1 MDDSSLKPEIPK
13 STTSAK
19 LTLPDGKEVNI
30 PIIHPTLGDP
40 MLDVRALQSLTGMFT
55 FDPGYT
61 VTGSCASQIC
71 YIDGANGE
79 LYYRGYNVKDL
90 YKNCKFVEVIYL
102 LLFGELPS
110 AKELEKFEEKLVDE
124 MIVHSKMIDLYK
136 NFKHNAHPM
145 AIMVSVVGALA
156 TFETV
161 IKSSYELK
169 SDEQKVNC
177 IKMIAKIPML
187 AGLAHRTSLGLPPVY
202 PDSKLGF
209 VENFLMMM
217 FKEPGSEWSIHPTI
231 LSTIDK
237 IFILHADHEQGP
249 SSSTVRIAASSNA
262 NPFACISAGIAS
274 LWGPLHG
281 AADEAII
288 EMLESIGNQD
298 NIDAWI
304 EKAKDKSTDFKL
316 MGFGHRIYKSQD
328 PRSLLMKEMVTE
340 CAQLIG
346 HVDPLMKIAM
356 ELENRV
362 KNDEYFTSRKIFPTI
377 DFYTGIVYRLIGI
390 PTNMFTVFFAVART
404 SGWMA
409 QWKEMLAD
417 DILKISRPRQL
428 FVGDIKKEIVD
439 IEKRPREKKTKVNV
453 PITGLNMVKSMN
465 LRSRFDS
472 GEEFP
477 KLIRTISINN

>member
-1 MDDSSLKPEIPK
+1 
-13 STTSAK
+13 
-19 LTLPDGKEVNI
+19 
-30 PIIHPTLGDP
+30 
-40 MLDVRALQSLTGMFT
+40 
-55 FDPGYT
+55 
-61 VTGSCASQIC
+61 
-71 YIDGANGE
+71 
-79 LYYRGYNVKDL
+79 
-90 YKNCKFVEVIYL
+90 
-102 LLFGELPS
+102 
-110 AKELEKFEEKLVDE
+110 
-124 MIVHSKMIDLYK
+124 
-136 NFKHNAHPM
+136 
-145 AIMVSVVGALA
+145 
-156 TFETV
+156 
-161 IKSSYELK
+161 
-169 SDEQKVNC
+169 
-177 IKMIAKIPML
+177 
-187 AGLAHRTSLGLPPVY
+187 
-202 PDSKLGF
+202 
-209 VENFLMMM
+209 
-217 FKEPGSEWSIHPTI
+217 
-231 LSTIDK
+231 
-237 IFILHADHEQGP
+237 
-249 SSSTVRIAASSNA
+249 
-262 NPFACISAGIAS
+262 
-274 LWGPLHG
+274 
-281 AADEAII
+281 
-288 EMLESIGNQD
+288 
-298 NIDAWI
+298 
-304 EKAKDKSTDFKL
+304 
-316 MGFGHRIYKSQD
+316 
-328 PRSLLMKEMVTE
+328 MKEMVTE